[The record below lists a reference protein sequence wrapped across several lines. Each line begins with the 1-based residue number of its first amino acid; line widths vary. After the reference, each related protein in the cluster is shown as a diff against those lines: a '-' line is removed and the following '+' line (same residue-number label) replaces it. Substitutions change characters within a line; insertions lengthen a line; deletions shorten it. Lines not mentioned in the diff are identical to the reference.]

1 MSQKLLIVMDIYSQ
15 KVIRNLG
22 LEVPKATKYLITISD
37 SLKKHHCQSESIDYW
52 QELKKSKR
60 FRWAG
65 INQ

>member
-15 KVIRNLG
+15 EVIRNLG
-22 LEVPKATKYLITISD
+22 LEVPKATKYLIAISD

-60 FRWAG
+60 FRWDG
-65 INQ
+65 INL